1 MDKQTAIMKISLRMF
16 KKLPNELTQEEKD
29 EVIEIYNDYY

>member
-29 EVIEIYNDYY
+29 EVIDIYNDYY

>member
-29 EVIEIYNDYY
+29 KVIHIYNDYY

>member
-16 KKLPNELTQEEKD
+16 NKLPNELTQEEKD
-29 EVIEIYNDYY
+29 EVINIYDDYY

>member
-16 KKLPNELTQEEKD
+16 NKLPNELTQEEKD
-29 EVIEIYNDYY
+29 EVINTYYDYY